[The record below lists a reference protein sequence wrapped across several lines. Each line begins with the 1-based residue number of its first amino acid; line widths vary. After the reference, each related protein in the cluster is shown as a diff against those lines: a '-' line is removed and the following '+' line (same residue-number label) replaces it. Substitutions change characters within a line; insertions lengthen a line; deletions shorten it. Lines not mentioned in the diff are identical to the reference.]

1 MRILGNDEIRGS
13 DIRRAHF
20 SPTVPS
26 ASEEVALSDGKRNPC
41 RYLPLV
47 LNQQPLP
54 VSLDLDDL
62 VRLKGSNVP

>member
-1 MRILGNDEIRGS
+1 M
-13 DIRRAHF
+13 
-20 SPTVPS
+20 VPS

-41 RYLPLV
+41 SYLPLV

>member
-1 MRILGNDEIRGS
+1 MVR
-13 DIRRAHF
+13 
-20 SPTVPS
+20 S
-26 ASEEVALSDGKRNPC
+26 ASEEVALSDRKRNPC
-41 RYLPLV
+41 LYLSVV